1 LLRSGQWQGEVKQ
14 RARDGRELTV
24 ATHWI
29 VYTADD
35 GSPTGVAEVHNDVTE
50 LRRAEAEIRDADRRK
65 DLFIATLAH
74 ELRNPLAPLR
84 NGLDL
89 LQVTRSASDD
99 EGPILEIMHR
109 QMEHI
114 VRMVDDLLDI
124 SRLNTG
130 RVELRRDRVM
140 LADVVRD
147 AVEACR
153 CQLNRA
159 GQELAVSLPQ
169 TPVAL
174 YADSARL
181 VQIFVNLLSN
191 AGKFTPSGG
200 RISLSARL
208 DGECVAV
215 HIRDTGAGIPAPAL
229 PHIFDTFVQFD
240 KAGSGEGLGL
250 GLSIVRM
257 LVEMHG
263 GRVEAHSAGP
273 GQGSEFIV
281 RLPMTDSLSGARSDA
296 GSGVVPQTGTPTTH
310 RILVVD
316 DNRDAARMLSLMLNK
331 NGFECREAYS
341 GPSALLEAAEFA
353 PDAFLLDLGLPGMNG
368 LELARAIRSIPSF
381 HDTLLIAV
389 SGWDKEEDRRQ
400 TREAGFDH
408 HFAKPV
414 AFGELQKLLV
424 NRLQPA
430 GRMPAPIQP
439 VVALPTTA
447 TGCCS

>member
-1 LLRSGQWQGEVKQ
+1 LLRSGQWQGEVGQ
-14 RARDGRELTV
+14 HARDGRELTV

-50 LRRAEAEIRDADRRK
+50 LRRAEAEIRDLDRRK

-84 NGLDL
+84 NGLDFL
-89 LQVTRSASDD
+89 RVTRGSSA
-99 EGPILEIMHR
+99 EEEPILEIMHR

-130 RVELRRDRVM
+130 RVALRRDRVT
-140 LADVVRD
+140 LDDVVRD
-147 AVEACR
+147 AVDACR
-153 CQLNRA
+153 SQLDRA
-159 GQELAVSLPQ
+159 GHELTLALPPQ
-169 TPVAL
+169 PVAL

-181 VQIFVNLLSN
+181 VQVFVNLLGN
-191 AGKFTPSGG
+191 AAKFTPVGG
-200 RISLSARL
+200 RISLSAAL
-208 DGECVAV
+208 EGGFVAV
-215 HIRDTGAGIPAPAL
+215 RVCDAGAGIPAQDL
-229 PHIFDTFVQFD
+229 PHIFEPFVQFD
-240 KAGSGEGLGL
+240 SAGTGDGLGL

-281 RLPMTDSLSGARSDA
+281 RLPVAGGLPGAESNA
-296 GSGVVPQTGTPTTH
+296 VSGVVPENGRPGR

-316 DNRDAARMLSLMLNK
+316 DNRDAARMLTLMLNK
-331 NGFECREAYS
+331 HGFVCREAFN
-341 GPSALLEAAEFA
+341 GPSALELAEEFA

-368 LELARAIRSIPSF
+368 LELAQAIRRIPCF
-381 HDTLLIAV
+381 HDSLLIAV
-389 SGWDKEEDRRQ
+389 SGWDKEEDRRR
-400 TREAGFDH
+400 TRDAGFDH

-414 AFGELQKLLV
+414 AFGELQMLLV
-424 NRLQPA
+424 NRLQPDARLEIPVQAVVVTAA
-430 GRMPAPIQP
+430 G
-439 VVALPTTA
+439 
-447 TGCCS
+447 